1 MAKTKKAQDQALEVQ
16 NAAKTLLANIR
27 FMSVDKPVRSIVMT
41 SSVPNEGKTFVTV
54 NLAQAIATSGKT
66 VLLVEGDMR
75 RRSCAN
81 SMGVHPKVGL
91 YSVLSG
97 QSSLTTA
104 IVGTPQNNFFF
115 LDAEPHIPNPPDIL
129 SSKRFA
135 ELLQEA
141 LDSFDYVVFDT
152 PPVGAFVDAA
162 VLSHMCDATFLV
174 VREDYTKKPDIA
186 ASAEQLVKAGGNLA
200 GVVMNACESKG
211 SEYYYE
217 YYNDSDG
224 SKKDVSPI
232 SLPQE
237 QPAPQPAR
245 SYSRPAPAARR
256 AVPAA
261 DSTAEYVLEANTA
274 HKAAMA
280 SAPRV
285 RTSQVSAPKPAETPS
300 AAPYTRSKGG
310 YAPSARNPYLSSSD
324 DEDL

>member
-1 MAKTKKAQDQALEVQ
+1 MTNTKKTKDQALEVQ

-41 SSVPNEGKTFVTV
+41 SSISNEGKTFVTV

-66 VLLVEGDMR
+66 VLLVESDMR

-81 SMGVHPKVGL
+81 NMGVHPKVGL

-97 QSSLTTA
+97 QSSLTA
-104 IVGTPQNNFFF
+104 AVVGTPQKNFFF

-129 SSKRFA
+129 SSERFA
-135 ELLQEA
+135 ELLQKA

-152 PPVGAFVDAA
+152 PPVGTFIDAA

-174 VREDYTKKPDIA
+174 VREDFTKKPDIV

-211 SEYYYE
+211 SEYYE
-217 YYNDSDG
+217 YYNESDG
-224 SKKDVSPI
+224 SKRDASPI
-232 SLPQE
+232 SLAQE

-245 SYSRPAPAARR
+245 GHSRPAPAPRR
-256 AVPAA
+256 TVPAA

-274 HKAAMA
+274 HNAAMA
-280 SAPRV
+280 STSRV
-285 RTSQVSAPKPAETPS
+285 RTPQVSAPQPAVAPS
-300 AAPYTRSKGG
+300 AAPYARTQGG
-310 YAPSARNPYLSSSD
+310 YVPSAKNPYLSSSD